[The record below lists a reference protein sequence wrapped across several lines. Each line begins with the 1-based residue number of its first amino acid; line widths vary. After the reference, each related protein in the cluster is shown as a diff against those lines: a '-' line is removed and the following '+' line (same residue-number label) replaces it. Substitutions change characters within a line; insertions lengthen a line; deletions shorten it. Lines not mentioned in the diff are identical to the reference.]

1 MIGAHFDEETFT
13 ALCPDHAPAPAAGEA
28 SLKGKGKK
36 RAADDAGLSPPAF
49 ATTKVVSTL
58 ASKRVGAMAPPG
70 SRKAVVFAGARYGNR
85 SRAACV
91 CARARR
97 ARRDRGAKIV
107 HALTVARAVPT
118 LRSTCSPAQVQELS
132 ALAEEAGFDVLEA
145 WSAHAT
151 HLVAV
156 GAAARKG
163 SKQAAKGAMRIAA
176 IAGMPI
182 VTAEWLRAC
191 AETGFDLDEAPY
203 SVA

>member
-107 HALTVARAVPT
+107 NALTVARAVPT
-118 LRSTCSPAQVQELS
+118 LL
-132 ALAEEAGFDVLEA
+132 ALDMQSGTGARAER
-145 WSAHAT
+145 
-151 HLVAV
+151 
-156 GAAARKG
+156 ARRRG
-163 SKQAAKGAMRIAA
+163 G
-176 IAGMPI
+176 
-182 VTAEWLRAC
+182 LRR
-191 AETGFDLDEAPY
+191 P
-203 SVA
+203 